1 MIKRLCHDKFMNLN
15 EEIQINQWGQNL
27 KEINHFIDFFSEL
40 SLIEKRQYLMDLS
53 YLILQSKPENTDI
66 DEAINSS
73 GLKQTYTVCIILKK
87 NGLKL
92 FSFEKAINL
101 PDNELN
107 KCLTLFLY
115 LFRISYLRRY
125 EKEKNNTD
133 KWWYWDLAIE
143 KNINNILENIK

>member
-73 GLKQTYTVCIILKK
+73 GLKQTYTVCIVLKK

-107 KCLTLFLY
+107 KCLILFLY

-133 KWWYWDLAIE
+133 KWWYWDLSIE